1 MDHAIDFSRYRDAA
15 YHEEVS
21 RKVNTQRVRP
31 QGEREQAPEYFQ
43 RRSEREN
50 NGSDFSGS
58 KWGGGIWN
66 GRSR

>member
-1 MDHAIDFSRYRDAA
+1 MAERIDFSRYREN
-15 YHEEVS
+15 EEVT
-21 RKVNTQRVRP
+21 RQIDPQRVRP
-31 QGEREQAPEYFQ
+31 QAEREQAPDYFQ
-43 RRSEREN
+43 RSKEREG

>member
-1 MDHAIDFSRYRDAA
+1 MAERIDFSRYREN
-15 YHEEVS
+15 EEVI
-21 RKVNTQRVRP
+21 RQIDPKRVRP
-31 QGEREQAPEYFQ
+31 QAEREHAPDYFQ
-43 RRSEREN
+43 RSKEREG

>member
-1 MDHAIDFSRYRDAA
+1 MDNRIDFSRYRQS
-15 YHEEVS
+15 EEVS
-21 RKVNTQRVRP
+21 RQLDPQRLRP
-31 QGEREQAPEYFQ
+31 QAEREHAPDYFQ
-43 RRSEREN
+43 RRSEREG